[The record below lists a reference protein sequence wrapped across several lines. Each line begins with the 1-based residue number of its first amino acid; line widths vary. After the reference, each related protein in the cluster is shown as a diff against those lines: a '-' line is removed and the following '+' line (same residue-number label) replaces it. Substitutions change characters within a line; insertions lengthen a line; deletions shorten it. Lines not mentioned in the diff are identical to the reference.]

1 MVHPPDVAEAVAF
14 ELWEDLLRAYAEVI
28 EQQRSFLLTVGAVEG
43 ADDAAFEPPLFGIP
57 LDAPPMPAALESWA
71 TSLLAET
78 AGLAEIAH
86 EILAARPA
94 NVRPQLFAPSAG
106 GSTLDQKI

>member
-1 MVHPPDVAEAVAF
+1 MVRSPDAAEAAAF

-28 EQQRSFLLTVGAVEG
+28 EQQRSFLLTAGAVEG
-43 ADDAAFEPPLFGIP
+43 ADAAAFEPPLFEIP
-57 LDAPPMPAALESWA
+57 LDVPPLPAALESWA
-71 TSLLAET
+71 TSLLSET
-78 AGLAEIAH
+78 AGLAEIAR

-94 NVRPQLFAPSAG
+94 NVRPQRFAPAAG